1 MRSAQVFMATKFCKV
16 ALGIRGSQ
24 SGAQNFEMSPRFL
37 ENFRTPALNYI
48 CSCRWKRVDHLRK
61 RVFFLIYVTFLLLVD
76 AKQQ

>member
-1 MRSAQVFMATKFCKV
+1 MATKFFKV
-16 ALGIRGSQ
+16 ALGFRGAQ

-61 RVFFLIYVTFLLLVD
+61 RVCFIYVTSLLL
-76 AKQQ
+76 